1 MRRIIVQLSIAIL
14 VAGSVLGLSA
24 CQNEADIV
32 LASKPMTEQYI
43 LAEMIIKLIEDNTD
57 LTVDHRQGIGGG
69 TANIHPGMV
78 SGEIDMYPEY
88 TGTGWMIVL
97 KEEFIGDPDLLYQS
111 VKTGYDEAYDI
122 AWLDLYGFNNTF
134 ALAVPD
140 TLATEL
146 GLVTYTDLLDH
157 DQDLKFGSNSD
168 FFGREDGYP
177 GLQTTYGLDFG
188 ETVEFGDI
196 GLKYLAIAN
205 GEVDVINVFSTDGR
219 LEEFNLT
226 VLEDDLNFFPSYYAT
241 TLVRNEILEEYPELE
256 GVLNMLAGQ
265 ITNDDMIRMNYLVE
279 IEKADPKQ
287 VALDFLEEKGLI

>member
-1 MRRIIVQLSIAIL
+1 MRKRSMGLLILTLLVGISLMLS
-14 VAGSVLGLSA
+14 S
-24 CQNEADIV
+24 CQDEADIV

-43 LAEMIIKLIEDNTD
+43 IAEMLIMLIEDRTD

-97 KEEFIGDPDLLYQS
+97 KEDFIGDPDLLYQS
-111 VKTGYDEAYDI
+111 VKAGYEETYDI

-134 ALAVPD
+134 GLAVPEA
-140 TLATEL
+140 LANEL
-146 GLVTYTDLLDH
+146 GLETYSDLLDH
-157 DQDLKFGSNSD
+157 DQDLVFGSNSD

-188 ETVEFGDI
+188 ETLEFGDI
-196 GLKYLAIAN
+196 GLKYLAIGN
-205 GEVDVINVFSTDGR
+205 DEVDVINVFSTDGR
-219 LEEFNLT
+219 LEEFNLV

-241 TLVRNEILEEYPELE
+241 TLVRNEILETYPELE
-256 GVLNMLAGQ
+256 AVLNLLAGQ
-265 ITNDDMIRMNYLVE
+265 ISNEDMIRMNYLVE

-287 VALDFLEEKGLI
+287 VALDFLEAKGLI